1 MPRIYTR
8 ISPQI
13 RFWQYVVKSDECW
26 KWTGAKHEFGY
37 GLLNN
42 GGKRGRVIRAHR
54 LSYEIHKGPVPD
66 GSIVCHSC
74 DNPEC
79 CNPEHLWLGSL
90 KDNAQDCSKKGRTRG
105 GTVAGPQH
113 HRAKLTDADI
123 LAIRAAYIKGKT
135 TLKSVGAIYGV
146 TYATVSRIVHSRT
159 RV

>member
-8 ISPQI
+8 ISPEI

-37 GLLNN
+37 GLLNR
-42 GGKRGRVIRAHR
+42 GGNRHVRAHR
-54 LSYEIHKGPVPD
+54 LSYEIHKGPIPE

-90 KDNAQDCSKKGRTRG
+90 RDNAQDCSKKGRTRG
-105 GTVAGPQH
+105 GHVAGPRH
-113 HRAKLTDADI
+113 PRAKLTDVDI
-123 LAIRAAYIKGKT
+123 LAIRAAYIKGQT
-135 TLKSVGAIYGV
+135 SLLDIATPYGV
-146 TYATVSRIVHSRT
+146 TLQTVWRIVHGRT
-159 RV
+159 RI